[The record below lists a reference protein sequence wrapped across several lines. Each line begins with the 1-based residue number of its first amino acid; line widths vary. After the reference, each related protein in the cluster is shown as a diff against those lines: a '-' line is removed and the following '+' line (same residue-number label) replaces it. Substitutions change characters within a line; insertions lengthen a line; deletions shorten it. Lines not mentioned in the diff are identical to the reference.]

1 MSDLLAGAMA
11 FGFVTLGVV
20 LAWIAKRLFTLES
33 GSLFASVV
41 LVPVAAF
48 LIISGRVSEFA
59 GYGLSAKFREA
70 AASQD
75 KPLHSEIKNIIAS
88 GRAGIAQALLG
99 PGAEVAF
106 LQAPAQPQ
114 SQAAVPSIIEGLAS
128 EIYPSLL
135 RGTFQALVVT
145 DKGGRVLGFFEPH
158 FFSDLLRIEVIQTM
172 RGSRQRYDAE
182 RVRAQLEQTLL
193 WDIVEQPDR
202 RAKEWGVIATVKETD
217 SNAAALRKMAESNA
231 SVLVVVDAKGTY
243 KGIVRRQDII
253 STLLLALPGVA
264 GP

>member
-1 MSDLLAGAMA
+1 MVD
-11 FGFVTLGVV
+11 VV
-20 LAWIAKRLFTLES
+20 
-33 GSLFASVV
+33 
-41 LVPVAAF
+41 
-48 LIISGRVSEFA
+48 
-59 GYGLSAKFREA
+59 
-70 AASQD
+70 
-75 KPLHSEIKNIIAS
+75 
-88 GRAGIAQALLG
+88 
-99 PGAEVAF
+99 
-106 LQAPAQPQ
+106 
-114 SQAAVPSIIEGLAS
+114 
-128 EIYPSLL
+128 
-135 RGTFQALVVT
+135 
-145 DKGGRVLGFFEPH
+145 
-158 FFSDLLRIEVIQTM
+158 
-172 RGSRQRYDAE
+172 AE